1 MTEGDPDTSRAGGG
15 GGGGGDDRGDGGGG
29 GRRGRRGPYAKSA
42 ERRTAIVEAAFEVFA
57 AHGYQGGSLQRVA
70 DLVGMSQTSLLHYFP
85 SKSDLLLEVLRR
97 RDQMSSGDVERGT
110 DADDAAADDTGARE
124 AGSRGTG
131 EHLAGDVER
140 QARYNEGVPGL
151 IGLYTVLSGEAV
163 TEGNPGR
170 DYVTRRLADL
180 RRDYAT
186 DFRAL
191 ADAGRLRDGVD
202 PDRAAAGLVGLWD
215 GVQLQW
221 LLAPDEVD
229 VPRLLRD
236 YLDLVILPAAANVR
250 AEPGLAAEPAPPS
263 PEK

>member
-1 MTEGDPDTSRAGGG
+1 MTEGAPVTT
-15 GGGGGDDRGDGGGG
+15 RGRGARG
-29 GRRGRRGPYAKSA
+29 GRGGPRGPYAKSA
-42 ERRTAIVEAAFEVFA
+42 ERRSAIVEAAFEVFT

-70 DLVGMSQTSLLHYFP
+70 DVVGMSQTSLLHYFP

-97 RDQMSSGDVERGT
+97 RDQMSSGEFVRG
-110 DADDAAADDTGARE
+110 
-124 AGSRGTG
+124 AGVQ
-131 EHLAGDVER
+131 LAGDVER

-170 DYVTRRLADL
+170 AYVTERLAVL
-180 RRDYAT
+180 RRDYAA

-191 ADAGRLRDGVD
+191 AEVGRLREGVD

-236 YLDLVILPAAANVR
+236 YLDLVILPAATDD
-250 AEPGLAAEPAPPS
+250 GAEPAPPS
-263 PEK
+263 P

>member
-1 MTEGDPDTSRAGGG
+1 MTEGAPVTT
-15 GGGGGDDRGDGGGG
+15 RGRGARG
-29 GRRGRRGPYAKSA
+29 GRRGPYAKSA
-42 ERRTAIVEAAFEVFA
+42 ERRSAIVEAAFVVFA

-70 DLVGMSQTSLLHYFP
+70 DVVGMSQTSLLHYFP

-97 RDQMSSGDVERGT
+97 RDQMSSGEFVRG
-110 DADDAAADDTGARE
+110 DGVQ
-124 AGSRGTG
+124 
-131 EHLAGDVER
+131 LAGDVER

-170 DYVTRRLADL
+170 RYVTERLAGL
-180 RRDYAT
+180 RRDYGA

-191 ADAGRLRDGVD
+191 AEVGRLRAGVD

-236 YLDLVILPAAANVR
+236 YLDLVILPAAADD
-250 AEPGLAAEPAPPS
+250 GAEPAPPS
-263 PEK
+263 A

>member
-1 MTEGDPDTSRAGGG
+1 MTEGAPVAT
-15 GGGGGDDRGDGGGG
+15 
-29 GRRGRRGPYAKSA
+29 RGRRGPYAKSA
-42 ERRTAIVEAAFEVFA
+42 ERRAAIVDAAFEVFT

-70 DLVGMSQTSLLHYFP
+70 DRVGMSQTSLLHYFP

-97 RDQMSSGDVERGT
+97 RDQMSGGELERGH
-110 DADDAAADDTGARE
+110 GV
-124 AGSRGTG
+124 
-131 EHLAGDVER
+131 HLGDDVER

-170 DYVTRRLADL
+170 AYVTERLAGL
-180 RRDYAT
+180 RRDYAS

-191 ADAGRLRDGVD
+191 AAAGRLREGVD

-236 YLDLVILPAAANVR
+236 YLDLVVLPEVA
-250 AEPGLAAEPAPPS
+250 S
-263 PEK
+263 P

>member
-1 MTEGDPDTSRAGGG
+1 MTEGAPVAT
-15 GGGGGDDRGDGGGG
+15 
-29 GRRGRRGPYAKSA
+29 RGRRGPYAKSA
-42 ERRTAIVEAAFEVFA
+42 ERRAAIVEAAFEVFT

-70 DLVGMSQTSLLHYFP
+70 DRVGMSQTSLLHYFP
-85 SKSDLLLEVLRR
+85 SKSDLLLEVLQR
-97 RDQMSSGDVERGT
+97 RDQVSNGEPALGGPDDGGRGPLV
-110 DADDAAADDTGARE
+110 A
-124 AGSRGTG
+124 
-131 EHLAGDVER
+131 DVER

-163 TEGNPGR
+163 TKGNPGR
-170 DYVTRRLADL
+170 AYVTRRLADL
-180 RRDYAT
+180 RRDYAA

-191 ADAGRLRDGVD
+191 AAAGRLRDGVD

-236 YLDLVILPAAANVR
+236 YLDLVIVP
-250 AEPGLAAEPAPPS
+250 EPGRR
-263 PEK
+263 

>member
-1 MTEGDPDTSRAGGG
+1 MTEGAPVAT
-15 GGGGGDDRGDGGGG
+15 
-29 GRRGRRGPYAKSA
+29 RGRRGPYAKSA
-42 ERRTAIVEAAFEVFA
+42 ERRAAIVEAAFEVFT

-70 DLVGMSQTSLLHYFP
+70 DRVGMSQTSLLHYFP

-97 RDQMSSGDVERGT
+97 RDQISSSELEH
-110 DADDAAADDTGARE
+110 DDDGAQ
-124 AGSRGTG
+124 
-131 EHLAGDVER
+131 LVGDVER

-170 DYVTRRLADL
+170 AYVTQRLADL
-180 RRDYAT
+180 RRDYAA

-191 ADAGRLRDGVD
+191 AAAGRLREGVD

-236 YLDLVILPAAANVR
+236 YLDLVIV
-250 AEPGLAAEPAPPS
+250 PAPRS
-263 PEK
+263 GARSH

>member
-1 MTEGDPDTSRAGGG
+1 MTEGAPVAA
-15 GGGGGDDRGDGGGG
+15 
-29 GRRGRRGPYAKSA
+29 RGRRGPYAKSA
-42 ERRTAIVEAAFEVFA
+42 ERRAAIVEAAFEVFA

-70 DLVGMSQTSLLHYFP
+70 DVVGMSQTSLLHYFP
-85 SKSDLLLEVLRR
+85 SKSDLLLAVLRR
-97 RDQMSSGDVERGT
+97 RDQMSSGELERGT
-110 DADDAAADDTGARE
+110 GAQ
-124 AGSRGTG
+124 
-131 EHLAGDVER
+131 LAGDVER

-170 DYVTRRLADL
+170 EYVTRRLADL
-180 RRDYAT
+180 RRDYSA

-191 ADAGRLRDGVD
+191 AAAGRLRAGVD

-221 LLAPDEVD
+221 LLAPDEID

-236 YLDLVILPAAANVR
+236 YLDLVVLPDDAVLPDAALPDTVLPDTAL
-250 AEPGLAAEPAPPS
+250 PDDAADQA
-263 PEK
+263 